1 MVLFFYFFYF
11 RWGKID
17 KFSIFKANNIGV
29 GRNAEST

>member
-1 MVLFFYFFYF
+1 MVLFFIFFCF
-11 RWGKID
+11 LWEKID